1 VFNAVAQG
9 VVFFLDSLGGSD
21 KTFVYSVLLALVRW
35 DGHVAIKVASFD
47 IITFLLEG
55 GRTSHL
61 VFKIPITI
69 GRDSMCS
76 IPGHSDFI
84 ELFQEAKL
92 IVWDE
97 APAQHRHCA
106 NVVDRILW
114 DIMQHPNLPFG
125 GKVVVFVGDFRQCL
139 PVVSRGSR
147 AVIVLW
153 PSCVWFCGVKCAF

>member
-1 VFNAVAQG
+1 MFNAVAQG

-21 KTFVYSVLLALVRW
+21 KTFIYSVLLALVRW
-35 DGHVAIKVASFD
+35 DGHIAIKVASFD

-76 IPGHSDFI
+76 IPGHSDSI

-97 APAQHRHCA
+97 VPAQHRHCA
-106 NVVDRILW
+106 NVVDRILR
-114 DIMQHPNLPFG
+114 DIMQPKF
-125 GKVVVFVGDFRQCL
+125 
-139 PVVSRGSR
+139 
-147 AVIVLW
+147 ALW
-153 PSCVWFCGVKCAF
+153 R